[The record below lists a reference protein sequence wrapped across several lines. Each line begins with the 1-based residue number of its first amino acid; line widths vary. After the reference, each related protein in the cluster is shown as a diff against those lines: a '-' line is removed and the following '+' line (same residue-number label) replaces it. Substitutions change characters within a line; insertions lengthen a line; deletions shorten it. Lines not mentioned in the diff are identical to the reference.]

1 MADNNI
7 MHHMLS
13 SDRGVGV
20 CIAQLSHVIE
30 YEKGIF
36 GYVYVGTP
44 YLAMSEMCHFVIM
57 E

>member
-1 MADNNI
+1 